1 MIRAGKKNISLALRA
16 KILDIAAQTEKAHV
30 HIGSC
35 MSCTDILIETL
46 VFQMKPVDK
55 FILSKG
61 HASLALFV
69 VLNYL
74 KKISSKKLSTYF
86 AEGTHY
92 GIHTPSSLPKHIP
105 LATGSLGHGLSFA
118 SGLALGYQFLDKKN
132 PRKVFC
138 LMSDGECNEGA
149 VWEAAQFA
157 SHHKLYNLT
166 VMVDKNGLQALGR
179 TKDVLGDGASVSKWS
194 AFGFNTVTCNG
205 HSYDSLTQGFKKLSR
220 FKNKKPGMLICKTV
234 RGYGIRDVE
243 NKVVSNYTAVNRE
256 IADKATARLQN
267 L

>member
-118 SGLALGYQFLDKKN
+118 SGLALGYRLLDPRN
-132 PRKVFC
+132 PRRGFC
-138 LMSDGECNEGA
+138 LMSEGECNEGA

-157 SHHKLYNLT
+157 SHHRLSNLT
-166 VMVDKNGLQALGR
+166 VMIDKNGLQALGR
-179 TKDVLGDGASVSKWS
+179 TRDVLGDGATAAKWK
-194 AFGFNTVTCNG
+194 AFGFNAVYCDG
-205 HSYDSLTQGFKKLSR
+205 HDYASMERGFKRLSYL
-220 FKNKKPGMLICKTV
+220 KNGKPGMLICKTI
-234 RGYGIRDVE
+234 RG
-243 NKVVSNYTAVNRE
+243 
-256 IADKATARLQN
+256 
-267 L
+267 